1 MTYFEVNYYQQTDV
15 MKQLLVYFFFLY
27 ALPLFSQTTTL
38 INYEVTLIGPRNT
51 DLHHRVQIDYY
62 VDYFMFLEEEVDTW
76 LGEINRDLRAIRK
89 RNKNRIIKKKPIKT
103 RDYPA
108 WKNNNEIKKDLEA
121 DKKTIQEY
129 IAYWENFDFSKPDS
143 AVQVFMEN
151 FDENLCYDLISQEI
165 VLAPKEYKIQLFEPE
180 SDLFIWYEFIKKESF
195 TCPTDYENKGKT
207 CAKRMELA
215 IEKENPPVFLI
226 QNQLTDL
233 PFHLDGYKQITCR

>member
-1 MTYFEVNYYQQTDV
+1 
-15 MKQLLVYFFFLY
+15 MKQFLFYICFLY
-27 ALPLFSQTTTL
+27 ASSVISQTTNL

-51 DLHHRVQIDYY
+51 DLHHPLQVDYY
-62 VDYFMFLEEEVDTW
+62 VDYFNYLEEEVDVW
-76 LGEINRDLRAIRK
+76 LREVNRDLKDIRK
-89 RNKNRIIKKKPIKT
+89 RNKNRIIKKRPLKT

-108 WKNNNEIKKDLEA
+108 WKKNNEILADLQA
-121 DKKTIQEY
+121 DKKTIQAY
-129 IAYWENFDFSKPDS
+129 ITYWETFDFNKPDS
-143 AVQVFMEN
+143 AVHVFMEN
-151 FDENLCYDLISQEI
+151 FDEDLCYDLISEQI

-180 SDLFIWYEFIKKESF
+180 PDLFVWYEFIKKETL

-215 IEKENPPVFLI
+215 IEKETPPVFLI

>member
-1 MTYFEVNYYQQTDV
+1 
-15 MKQLLVYFFFLY
+15 MKQFIFCLFLFCSII
-27 ALPLFSQTTTL
+27 AKSQSIDL

-51 DLHHRVQIDYY
+51 DLHHPTQVDYYIDY
-62 VDYFMFLEEEVDTW
+62 FSFLEEEVDAW

-89 RNKNRIIKKKPIKT
+89 RNKNRIIRKKPIKT

-108 WKNNNEIKKDLEA
+108 WKKNNEILLDLEA
-121 DKKTIQEY
+121 DKAVIKKY
-129 IAYWENFDFSKPDS
+129 IAYWENFDFTKPDS

-151 FDENLCYDLISQEI
+151 FDENLCYDLISEQI
-165 VLAPKEYKIQLFEPE
+165 VLAPKEYKIQLFEPQP
-180 SDLFIWYEFIKKESF
+180 DLFVWYEFIHKETF
-195 TCPTDYENKGKT
+195 TCPTDYEDKGKT

>member
-1 MTYFEVNYYQQTDV
+1 
-15 MKQLLVYFFFLY
+15 MKQLLFYIFM
-27 ALPLFSQTTTL
+27 LFTTSLISQTTTL

-51 DLHHRVQIDYY
+51 DIHHLAQVDYY
-62 VDYFMFLEEEVDTW
+62 VDYFTFLEEEVDDW
-76 LGEINRDLRAIRK
+76 LGEINRDLRDIRK
-89 RNKNRIIKKKPIKT
+89 RNKRRIVRKKPIKT
-103 RDYPA
+103 RDYPS
-108 WKNNNEIKKDLEA
+108 WKKNNEILKDLEA
-121 DKKTIQEY
+121 DKSTIQKY
-129 IAYWENFDFSKPDS
+129 IAHWENFDFSKPDS

-151 FDENLCYDLISQEI
+151 FDEELCYDLISEHI
-165 VLAPKEYKIQLFEPE
+165 VLAPKEYKIQLYNPEP
-180 SDLFIWYEFIKKESF
+180 DLFVWYEFIKKETV

>member
-1 MTYFEVNYYQQTDV
+1 
-15 MKQLLVYFFFLY
+15 MKQFLLYFSFLY
-27 ALPLFSQTTTL
+27 SASLFSQTTTL

-51 DLHHRVQIDYY
+51 DLHHEAQIDYY
-62 VDYFMFLEEEVDTW
+62 VDYFSFLEEEVDTW
-76 LGEINRDLRAIRK
+76 LREINRDLKDIRK
-89 RNKNRIIKKKPIKT
+89 RNKNRIIKKRPIKT

-121 DKKTIQEY
+121 DKATIQKY
-129 IAYWENFDFSKPDS
+129 IADWENFDFNRPDS
-143 AVQVFMEN
+143 AVHVFMEN
-151 FDENLCYDLISQEI
+151 FDEELCYDLISEKI
-165 VLAPKEYKIQLFEPE
+165 VLAPKEYKIQLFQPEP
-180 SDLFIWYEFIKKESF
+180 DLFVWYEFIKKETV

-215 IEKENPPVFLI
+215 IEKAPAPVFLI